1 MAELL
6 LFREEWVVQITHM
19 LHENPEA
26 DADEHSEADADP
38 ILRVATP
45 LLNAKQEAYIPQMFS
60 LGPYHHGKLEK
71 DIDSSCGGGKI
82 STAEAYKGKSAA
94 KLSQKLRNCGKSF
107 NSIVEFIEK
116 NLQQIEHFYHWPIS
130 SNREDEYSKNVAL
143 MMAVDSSFL
152 LCFLISLSDNDQSTS
167 DDDIMSLYPYIKHD
181 ILKLEN
187 QIPLAVL
194 EGVFEEVNSTVVADC
209 NFYQLLQTT
218 LAELS
223 PFPPHNMDIDDVAK
237 ERHLL
242 GCMHAFVSK
251 FLEIQTGEGH
261 HQRSTPWQ
269 TLKDTVFV
277 TWASCCLAMVCCCLP
292 RLARSDP
299 TFFEGISAGHLSRG
313 GIRFKSFSTMPNQ
326 IRFDK
331 CSATLYLPEITVS
344 DMHTEVVLRNM
355 LALEFNNIAS
365 HLKPVTRYVALMGYL
380 LQSADDVRL
389 LVDGGVI
396 IRGDRLLTDEGI
408 LNMWRGVTQPF
419 FPPSP
424 EVISVVFSGDL
435 EDVLQT
441 KYWKSKVKR
450 TFGEFINIVSTW
462 KFLGSFAVFLG
473 LVLTA
478 IQAYCAVVELLIS
491 HGNNWSAIS
500 LWEQV

>member
-1 MAELL
+1 MFGTLMAELL
-6 LFREEWVVQITHM
+6 QFREEWVVQITHL
-19 LHENPEA
+19 LHENPDP
-26 DADEHSEADADP
+26 DADEHSETYADP
-38 ILRVATP
+38 ILRVARP
-45 LLNAKQEAYIPQMFS
+45 LLNEKQEAYIPQMFS

-71 DIDSSCGGGKI
+71 DIESSCGGGKI
-82 STAEAYKGKSAA
+82 SIAEAYKGKSAA
-94 KLSQKLRNCGKSF
+94 RLSQKLRNCGKNF
-107 NSIVEFIEK
+107 NSIVEFMEK

-130 SNREDEYSKNVAL
+130 SSTEYEYSKNFAL

-152 LCFLISLSDNDQSTS
+152 LCFLISLSDNDRSTS
-167 DDDIMSLYPYIKHD
+167 DNDMMSLYPYIKYD

-194 EGVFEEVNSTVVADC
+194 EGVFEEVKYTVLAHC
-209 NFYQLLQTT
+209 NFYELLQTT

-223 PFPPHNMDIDDVAK
+223 PFPPHSMDIDDVAK
-237 ERHLL
+237 GRHLL

-251 FLEIQTGEGH
+251 FLEIETGEGH
-261 HQRSTPWQ
+261 HQRSSTAWQ
-269 TLKDTVFV
+269 TLNDTVI
-277 TWASCCLAMVCCCLP
+277 
-292 RLARSDP
+292 D
-299 TFFEGISAGHLSRG
+299 GISAGHLASG
-313 GIRFKSFSTMPNQ
+313 GIRFKSFSTLPNQ

-331 CSATLYLPEITVS
+331 CSATLYLPRITVS
-344 DMHTEVVLRNM
+344 DIHTDVALRNM
-355 LALEFNNIAS
+355 LALEFNNMTS
-365 HLKPVTRYVALMGYL
+365 HHKPVTCYVALMGYL
-380 LQSADDVRL
+380 LQSPDDVRL
-389 LVDGGVI
+389 LVDGGII

-408 LNMWRGVTQPF
+408 LNMWNGVSQPF

-424 EVISVVFSGDL
+424 HIISVLFSGDL
-435 EDVLQT
+435 EDVVQT
-441 KYWKSKVKR
+441 KHRKSKMKR
-450 TFGEFINIVSTW
+450 TFGEFINIMSTW